1 MINIIKSGVGNI
13 GSLIK
18 VINDL
23 EYDYRIISDPSE
35 FTNTKKIILPGV
47 GSFDSFINSLK
58 DQNLFDSIY
67 SLVNNQSYS
76 ILGICVGMQSLFKK
90 SEEGILNGL
99 DLIDGECIKF
109 KIKNQKVP
117 HLGWNNVNIKQNNEI
132 TNDIKK
138 NSFYFAHSY
147 HVANLDN
154 ECIVATTDH
163 ENIFPS
169 IINVGN
175 IYGVQFHP
183 EKSYDQ
189 GKKLIKNFIEKC

>member
-18 VINDL
+18 VIDDL

-58 DQNLFDSIY
+58 DQNLFDRIF
-67 SLVNNQSYS
+67 SLVNNQNYS

-99 DLIDGECIKF
+99 DLVDGECIKF
-109 KIKNQKVP
+109 RLKNQKVP
-117 HLGWNNVNIKQNNEI
+117 HLGWNNINIKINNEI

-138 NSFYFAHSY
+138 
-147 HVANLDN
+147 
-154 ECIVATTDH
+154 IV
-163 ENIFPS
+163 
-169 IINVGN
+169 
-175 IYGVQFHP
+175 
-183 EKSYDQ
+183 
-189 GKKLIKNFIEKC
+189 FILLTVIMLRI